1 MNWGKHRSMHISRL
15 TFENLNFE
23 LWMNQENVCPNL
35 SFTVKNKIS
44 HKETVVT
51 FKLNIN
57 DRYIPFPKIL
67 RIYQ

>member
-15 TFENLNFE
+15 IFENLNFE
-23 LWMNQENVCPNL
+23 LWMNQENLCPNL

-51 FKLNIN
+51 F
-57 DRYIPFPKIL
+57 
-67 RIYQ
+67 

>member
-23 LWMNQENVCPNL
+23 LWMNQENLCPNL

-44 HKETVVT
+44 HKEMVVT
-51 FKLNIN
+51 F
-57 DRYIPFPKIL
+57 
-67 RIYQ
+67 